1 MAHSF
6 LYLDPSPAPQKAEP
20 RPVGPQRLITKLF
33 RAPDQS
39 QMTDGFESFD
49 QSVDHGAQ
57 GIAASS
63 PSLTESAP
71 YATAQ
76 NTQCHTLARSQLKE
90 KSLPTEA
97 PLYLSA
103 MDGDEC

>member
-1 MAHSF
+1 
-6 LYLDPSPAPQKAEP
+6 
-20 RPVGPQRLITKLF
+20 
-33 RAPDQS
+33 
-39 QMTDGFESFD
+39 MTDGFDSFD
-49 QSVDHGAQ
+49 QSADNGTL
-57 GIAASS
+57 GLAASS

-76 NTQCHTLARSQLKE
+76 NTQCNTLARSQLKE

-103 MDGDEC
+103 MDGEPELDSAMVTTTARIERS